1 MEFGYF
7 AAEVCKDLNLN
18 SNTLRKWSLALEDA
32 QYKFERN
39 PRNQR
44 IYYEKD
50 IALLRRMQDLMKD
63 GGRTLEDAVQTL
75 INEQDNAEITHSV
88 LVTEN
93 SKVTVK
99 ERYQEDILSLFRE
112 TNKQLACTLQQQ
124 EIIAEQNK
132 QILGLLLEERQRTE
146 EERQNNAEI
155 QKENE
160 ELKERLNRVLDYIEK
175 QEENK
180 SKKSFLQRILK
191 L

>member
-1 MEFGYF
+1 VEFGYF

-50 IALLRRMQDLMKD
+50 ITLLRRMKDLMKD

-93 SKVTVK
+93 SKVTAK
-99 ERYQEDILSLFRE
+99 ELYQEDLFSLFQE

-146 EERQNNAEI
+146 KERKNNAEI

-175 QEENK
+175 QEENN
-180 SKKSFLQRILK
+180 SKKSFLQRILN

>member
-63 GGRTLEDAVQTL
+63 GSRTLEDAVQTL
-75 INEQDNAEITHSV
+75 ITEQDNAEITHSV

-99 ERYQEDILSLFRE
+99 ERYQEDLFSLFQE

-132 QILGLLLEERQRTE
+132 QILGLLL

-175 QEENK
+175 QEENS
-180 SKKSFLQRILK
+180 SKKSFLQRVLK

>member
-88 LVTEN
+88 LATEN
-93 SKVTVK
+93 GKVTVK

>member
-63 GGRTLEDAVQTL
+63 GSRTLEDAVQTL

-99 ERYQEDILSLFRE
+99 ERYQEDLFSLFQE

-146 EERQNNAEI
+146 KERQNNAEI

-175 QEENK
+175 QEENN

>member
-1 MEFGYF
+1 VEFGYF

-50 IALLRRMQDLMKD
+50 IALLKRMKNLMAD
-63 GGRTLEDAVQTL
+63 GSRTLEDTVQTL

-99 ERYQEDILSLFRE
+99 ERYQEDIFSLFQE

-124 EIIAEQNK
+124 EIIAQQNK
-132 QILGLLLEERQRTE
+132 QILELLL

-155 QKENE
+155 RRENE
-160 ELKERLNRVLDYIEK
+160 ELKERLNKVLDYMEK
-175 QEENK
+175 QEGNS
-180 SKKSFLQRILK
+180 SKKSFFQRMLK
-191 L
+191 R

>member
-50 IALLRRMQDLMKD
+50 ITLLKLMKNLMAD
-63 GGRTLEDAVQTL
+63 GSRTLEDAVQTL

-99 ERYQEDILSLFRE
+99 ERYQEDLFSLFQE

-146 EERQNNAEI
+146 KERKNNAEI

-175 QEENK
+175 QEENN
-180 SKKSFLQRILK
+180 SKKSFLQRILN